1 MQGRARNTTD
11 RTCEEEKGEDCSQI
25 GWMDEW
31 NELIISEWDAYQFA
45 CKFVPYIQTYK
56 HYLQQFGSPTLDKS
70 SRVKKNERKKNEYKD
85 PLLAVSFAL
94 LLLLMMNN
102 RHDITWISINRTQ
115 MLEWEIPLCL
125 PSHLYFPYPHSR
137 RRCFLTPKN
146 GLLEIE
152 AINNTTN
159 KGNYW
164 LPPAWTARCH
174 AVKHPWMPYTEGN
187 GQSMSSIFP
196 NGDTA
201 AAFWW

>member
-1 MQGRARNTTD
+1 MHISLHVSLYRTYRHTNTTSSNLEVQLW
-11 RTCEEEKGEDCSQI
+11 TSQV
-25 GWMDEW
+25 E
-31 NELIISEWDAYQFA
+31 S
-45 CKFVPYIQTYK
+45 
-56 HYLQQFGSPTLDKS
+56 
-70 SRVKKNERKKNEYKD
+70 KKNERKKNEYKD